1 MSLESVLF
9 EKGVIFP
16 SGATCFFTQ
25 DFGMSSSSIDQLCR
39 VDTPKKSHAFD
50 PFGEGKIWKHGEFN
64 SQTSLQAGIP
74 YFQHSWT
81 VSKTQLVHVFVF
93 LLSDLYLL
101 HWLGVIPAISTPVSP
116 IHHFFQLGGCM

>member
-39 VDTPKKSHAFD
+39 VDTPKISHAFD

-64 SQTSLQAGIP
+64 SQTSLQAGI
-74 YFQHSWT
+74 
-81 VSKTQLVHVFVF
+81 QLDSFK
-93 LLSDLYLL
+93 D
-101 HWLGVIPAISTPVSP
+101 PVGSCVC
-116 IHHFFQLGGCM
+116 FFAQ